1 MLSHQGIYN
10 KEAKVVHLEERD
22 ERMENPNSGLVPL
35 GKIGMWIMLLE
46 DGWSTKL
53 IFARFTSMRIIF
65 YGMWS
70 WTMETT

>member
-22 ERMENPNSGLVPL
+22 ERMENPTSGLVPS

-46 DGWSTKL
+46 EGQPS
-53 IFARFTSMRIIF
+53 
-65 YGMWS
+65 
-70 WTMETT
+70 